1 LSPDVDKLNPILWWF
16 ATIGLVIAIV
26 LLSVS
31 IPAMVFLGWSDVWD
45 ILVGRLSPRNHSY
58 PYLVWPLSIIGWAAI
73 PALVGAVV
81 GAIVSS
87 QLAGRRD
94 RRLEEI
100 VRDAIDRER
109 EGGHS

>member
-1 LSPDVDKLNPILWWF
+1 MGIF
-16 ATIGLVIAIV
+16 LVAW
-26 LLSVS
+26 
-31 IPAMVFLGWSDVWD
+31 IPAMIFLGWSDVWD
-45 ILVGRLSPRNHSY
+45 VLVGRLSPRNHPY

-94 RRLEEI
+94 RRLEQI
-100 VRDAIDRER
+100 VKDAIDRER
-109 EGGHS
+109 EGDHP